1 MKNVSSY
8 IGKTALA
15 ALIAST
21 LFVVGCADQRG
32 FDVKRLPPVPSVSE
46 KGGPNGGASDGS
58 DTSTVIPQDQDQMD
72 SSALDRSGQDQ
83 PQKDVSG
90 VDSDQ
95 SGKDQPHSDSESQ
108 GEQPEKPRKQ
118 SDEQAKQDLAQLVDT
133 NVITYSEVEK
143 LKEEQQQKLAENPEL
158 RQAQQQDPVQE
169 IQDQVVSDDKQIQ
182 MKADLDKILTNTKGM
197 PESSRMVKGLRL
209 SFLNQVPGQSLE
221 VEVAAVLKVDGAE
234 DILTSELQMT
244 AQTGKSVI
252 YGSTK
257 NVKFRSNRTDLVVEV
272 LGMCDVQKGCESVR
286 VALSLKPNSAAPQ
299 VFMGYF
305 EKRGS
310 DYVFTMSDPELK
322 TFDQALATAGS
333 AGSVTGGEP
342 APATD
347 ATTDQA
353 KVPTQQTAPVVNPEL
368 PANKAGA
375 KNPAPV
381 KRVLNPELPSN
392 KVGAKNVPN
401 LNQGATQQG
410 LRDKQL
416 DRSLKQK
423 SLNQGAAQQGLR
435 DKQLDRS
442 LKQKSLNQGAAQQGL
457 RDKQLDRSLKQKSLN
472 QGAAQQ
478 AFRDKQLDR
487 K

>member
-1 MKNVSSY
+1 MIYK
-8 IGKTALA
+8 
-15 ALIAST
+15 
-21 LFVVGCADQRG
+21 
-32 FDVKRLPPVPSVSE
+32 VKR
-46 KGGPNGGASDGS
+46 KNMKK
-58 DTSTVIPQDQDQMD
+58 Q
-72 SSALDRSGQDQ
+72 
-83 PQKDVSG
+83 
-90 VDSDQ
+90 
-95 SGKDQPHSDSESQ
+95 
-108 GEQPEKPRKQ
+108 PRKKFQ
-118 SDEQAKQDLAQLVDT
+118 TGDEARKF
-133 NVITYSEVEK
+133 
-143 LKEEQQQKLAENPEL
+143 ENIPTAS
-158 RQAQQQDPVQE
+158 QPAQQQIGARQQRADTFVAK
-169 IQDQVVSDDKQIQ
+169 QVE
-182 MKADLDKILTNTKGM
+182 T
-197 PESSRMVKGLRL
+197 P
-209 SFLNQVPGQSLE
+209 
-221 VEVAAVLKVDGAE
+221 EVATAAQQTYTPQTVQTNEMLSGTTMAAPTAVTDTSISAAPITAATPGTSTQVATPAS
-234 DILTSELQMT
+234 LTAAQMT

-381 KRVLNPELPSN
+381 KRVLNPESPANKAGAKNPAPVKRVLNPELPSN

-423 SLNQGAAQQGLR
+423 SLNQGAAQQ
-435 DKQLDRS
+435 
-442 LKQKSLNQGAAQQGL
+442 
-457 RDKQLDRSLKQKSLN
+457 
-472 QGAAQQ
+472 